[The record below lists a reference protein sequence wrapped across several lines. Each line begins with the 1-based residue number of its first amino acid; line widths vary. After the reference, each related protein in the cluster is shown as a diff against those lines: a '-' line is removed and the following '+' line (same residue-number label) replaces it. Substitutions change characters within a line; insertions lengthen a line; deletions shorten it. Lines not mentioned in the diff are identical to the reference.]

1 MRQRPLTLG
10 ENIGDLGGLS
20 MAIQGLPAEPRQ
32 GWRRQRAEQPPVIGG
47 YTGDQ
52 RFFLVWAQIWRA
64 KYREEA
70 TRQQLLT
77 DPHSPPDY
85 RINGIVRNFD
95 EWYEAFDV
103 GPDDAL
109 YLPPEERI
117 RIW

>member
-1 MRQRPLTLG
+1 VNGRLTLG

-20 MAIQGLPAEPRQ
+20 MSYKAYKLSLDTNGDGTVSED
-32 GWRRQRAEQPPVIGG
+32 EEPPVIGG

-52 RFFLVWAQIWRA
+52 RFFLGWAQIWRA

-103 GPDDAL
+103 
-109 YLPPEERI
+109 
-117 RIW
+117 